1 MIKNIIFDFDGVLVD
16 SETIVLKA
24 FSKYMQECRIK
35 TNEKELAN
43 LVGKPTIVVIDILS
57 EKYFPEVKKKF
68 SDDIMNIASNI
79 YKKELK
85 KIVGVEEFLEK
96 SKHNLYIGSNSLKD
110 RILDGLKRVGLEKYF
125 NSNQIYSLD
134 LVDNPKPHPDIY
146 LKAVNDNDLI
156 IDETIIIEDSVV
168 GVQAGQDANV
178 KVIGLTA
185 GGHWNKNR
193 DEKELIN
200 AGAFVTANDYNK
212 IQEIIESL

>member
-57 EKYFPEVKKKF
+57 EKYFPENKKKF

-96 SKHNLYIGSNSLKD
+96 SKHNLYIGSNSMKN
-110 RILDGLKRVGLEKYF
+110 RIIDGLKRVGLEKYF
-125 NSNQIYSLD
+125 NLSHIYSLD

-200 AGAFVTANDYNK
+200 AGAFVTANDYNT

>member
-35 TNEKELAN
+35 INEKELAN
-43 LVGKPTIVVIDILS
+43 LLGKPTVVVIDILS
-57 EKYFPEVKKKF
+57 EKYFPENKKEF

-96 SKHNLYIGSNSLKD
+96 SNHNLYIGSNSLKD

>member
-57 EKYFPEVKKKF
+57 EKYFPENKKKF
-68 SDDIMNIASNI
+68 SNDIMNIASNI

-200 AGAFVTANDYNK
+200 AGAFVTANDYNT

>member
-24 FSKYMQECRIK
+24 FSKYMQEYRIK
-35 TNEKELAN
+35 INEKELAN
-43 LVGKPTIVVIDILS
+43 LVGKPTVVVIDILS
-57 EKYFPEVKKKF
+57 EKYSPEVKKKF

>member
-57 EKYFPEVKKKF
+57 EKYFPENKKEF

-85 KIVGVEEFLEK
+85 KIFGVEEFLEK

-200 AGAFVTANDYNK
+200 AGAIATANNYNK
-212 IQEIIESL
+212 IKEIIESL

>member
-1 MIKNIIFDFDGVLVD
+1 MIKNIIFDFDGVIVD
-16 SETIVLKA
+16 SEILVAKA
-24 FSKYMQECRIK
+24 FSKYMQELGIK
-35 TNEKELAN
+35 TNEKEFAN
-43 LVGKPTIVVIDILS
+43 LAGKKTVEVIDILS
-57 EKYFPEVKKKF
+57 EKYSLKDKQKF
-68 SDDIMNIASNI
+68 FDDIMNIASNI

-85 KIVGVEEFLEK
+85 TVVGVEEFLKK
-96 SKHNLYIGSNSLKD
+96 SKHNLYIGSNSMKN

-125 NSNQIYSLD
+125 NPNHIYSFD

-185 GGHWNKNR
+185 GGHWHTDR

-200 AGAFVTANDYNK
+200 AGAIATANNFNK
-212 IQEIIESL
+212 IEEIIESL

>member
-16 SETIVLKA
+16 SEILVAKA
-24 FSKYMQECRIK
+24 FSKYMQELGIK
-35 TNEKELAN
+35 TNEKEFAN
-43 LVGKPTIVVIDILS
+43 LAGKKTVEVIDILS
-57 EKYFPEVKKKF
+57 EKYSLKDKQKF
-68 SDDIMNIASNI
+68 FDDIMNIASNI

-85 KIVGVEEFLEK
+85 TVVGVEEFLKK
-96 SKHNLYIGSNSLKD
+96 SKHNLYIGSNSMKN

-125 NSNQIYSLD
+125 NPNHIYSFD

-168 GVQAGQDANV
+168 GVQAGKNANV

-185 GGHWNKNR
+185 GGHWHTDR

-200 AGAFVTANDYNK
+200 AGAIATANNFNK
-212 IQEIIESL
+212 IEEIIESF

>member
-24 FSKYMQECRIK
+24 FSKYMQECGIK
-35 TNEKELAN
+35 TNEKEIAN
-43 LVGKPTIVVIDILS
+43 LVGKPTVVVIDILS
-57 EKYFPEVKKKF
+57 EKYFPENKKEF

-96 SKHNLYIGSNSLKD
+96 SKHNLYIGSNSMKN
-110 RILDGLKRVGLEKYF
+110 RIVDGLKRVGLEKYF

-134 LVDNPKPHPDIY
+134 LVDNPKPLPDIY

-200 AGAFVTANDYNK
+200 AGAIATANDYNK
-212 IQEIIESL
+212 IEEIIESL

>member
-16 SETIVLKA
+16 SEILVAKA
-24 FSKYMQECRIK
+24 FSKYMQELGIK
-35 TNEKELAN
+35 TNEKEFAN
-43 LVGKPTIVVIDILS
+43 LAGKKTVEVIDILS
-57 EKYFPEVKKKF
+57 EKYSLKDKQKF
-68 SDDIMNIASNI
+68 FDDIMNIASNI

-85 KIVGVEEFLEK
+85 TVVGVEEFLKK
-96 SKHNLYIGSNSLKD
+96 SKHNLYIGSNSMKN

-125 NSNQIYSLD
+125 NPNHIYSFD

-168 GVQAGQDANV
+168 GVNAGKNAKI

-185 GGHWNKNR
+185 GGHWHTDR

-212 IQEIIESL
+212 IEEIIESL

>member
-35 TNEKELAN
+35 INEKELAN
-43 LVGKPTIVVIDILS
+43 LIGKPTVVVIDILS
-57 EKYFPEVKKKF
+57 EKYSREDKKKF

-96 SKHNLYIGSNSLKD
+96 SKHNLYIGSNSMKN
-110 RILDGLKRVGLEKYF
+110 RIVDGLKRVGLEKYF

-134 LVDNPKPHPDIY
+134 LVDNPKPYPDIY

-168 GVQAGQDANV
+168 GVKAGQDANV

-185 GGHWNKNR
+185 GGHWGENR

-200 AGAFVTANDYNK
+200 AGAIATANNYNK

>member
-16 SETIVLKA
+16 SEILVAKA
-24 FSKYMQECRIK
+24 FSKYMQELGIK
-35 TNEKELAN
+35 TNEKEFAN
-43 LVGKPTIVVIDILS
+43 LAGKKTVEVIDILS
-57 EKYFPEVKKKF
+57 EKYSLKDKQKF
-68 SDDIMNIASNI
+68 FDDIMNIASNI

-85 KIVGVEEFLEK
+85 TVVGVEEFLKK
-96 SKHNLYIGSNSLKD
+96 SKHNLYIGSNSMKN

-125 NSNQIYSLD
+125 NPNHIYSFD

-168 GVQAGQDANV
+168 GVNAGKNANI

-185 GGHWNKNR
+185 GGHWHTDR

-200 AGAFVTANDYNK
+200 AGAIATANNYNK
-212 IQEIIESL
+212 IAEIIESF

>member
-16 SETIVLKA
+16 SEILVAKA
-24 FSKYMQECRIK
+24 FTKYMQELGIK
-35 TNEKELAN
+35 TNEKEFAN
-43 LVGKPTIVVIDILS
+43 LAGKKTVEVIDILS
-57 EKYFPEVKKKF
+57 EKYSLKDKQKF
-68 SDDIMNIASNI
+68 FDDIMNIASNI

-85 KIVGVEEFLEK
+85 TVVGVEEFLKK
-96 SKHNLYIGSNSLKD
+96 SKHNLYIGSNSMKN

-125 NSNQIYSLD
+125 NPNHIYSFD

-168 GVQAGQDANV
+168 GVQAGKNANI

-185 GGHWNKNR
+185 GGHWHTDR

-200 AGAFVTANDYNK
+200 AGAIATANNYNK
-212 IQEIIESL
+212 IEEIIESF

>member
-16 SETIVLKA
+16 SEILVAKA
-24 FSKYMQECRIK
+24 FSKYMQELGIK
-35 TNEKELAN
+35 TNEKEFAN
-43 LVGKPTIVVIDILS
+43 LAGKKTVEVIDILS
-57 EKYFPEVKKKF
+57 EKYSLKDKQKF
-68 SDDIMNIASNI
+68 FDDIMNIASNI

-85 KIVGVEEFLEK
+85 TVVGVEEFLKK
-96 SKHNLYIGSNSLKD
+96 SKHNLYIGSNSMKN

-125 NSNQIYSLD
+125 NPNHIYSFD

-168 GVQAGQDANV
+168 GVNAGKNANI

-185 GGHWNKNR
+185 GGHWHTDR
-193 DEKELIN
+193 DEKELIH
-200 AGAFVTANDYNK
+200 AGAIATANNYNK
-212 IQEIIESL
+212 IEEIIESF

>member
-16 SETIVLKA
+16 SEILVAKA
-24 FSKYMQECRIK
+24 FSKYMQELGIK
-35 TNEKELAN
+35 TNEKEFAN
-43 LVGKPTIVVIDILS
+43 LAGKKTVEVIDILS
-57 EKYFPEVKKKF
+57 EKYSLKDKQKF
-68 SDDIMNIASNI
+68 FDDIMNIASNI

-85 KIVGVEEFLEK
+85 KIVGVEEFLKK
-96 SKHNLYIGSNSLKD
+96 SKHNLYIGSNSMKD

-125 NSNQIYSLD
+125 NPNHIYSFD

-168 GVQAGQDANV
+168 GVQAGKNANV

-185 GGHWNKNR
+185 GGHWHTDR

-200 AGAFVTANDYNK
+200 AGAIAAANNYNK
-212 IQEIIESL
+212 IEEIIESF

>member
-35 TNEKELAN
+35 INEKELAN
-43 LVGKPTIVVIDILS
+43 LLGKPTVVVIDILS

-185 GGHWNKNR
+185 GGHWCRDR
-193 DEKELIN
+193 DEKELTN
-200 AGAFVTANDYNK
+200 AGAIAIASNYNK
-212 IQEIIESL
+212 IQEIIESF

>member
-16 SETIVLKA
+16 SEILVAKA
-24 FSKYMQECRIK
+24 FSKYMQELGIK
-35 TNEKELAN
+35 TNEKEFAN
-43 LVGKPTIVVIDILS
+43 LAGKKTVEVIDILS
-57 EKYFPEVKKKF
+57 EKYSLKDKQKF
-68 SDDIMNIASNI
+68 FDDIMNIASNI

-85 KIVGVEEFLEK
+85 KIVGVEEFLKK
-96 SKHNLYIGSNSLKD
+96 SKHNLYIGSNSMKD

-125 NSNQIYSLD
+125 NPNHIYSFD

-168 GVQAGQDANV
+168 GVNAGKNANI

-185 GGHWNKNR
+185 GGHWHTDR

-200 AGAFVTANDYNK
+200 AGAIAIANNFNK
-212 IQEIIESL
+212 IEEIIESL

>member
-35 TNEKELAN
+35 INEKELAN
-43 LVGKPTIVVIDILS
+43 LVGKPTVVVIDILS
-57 EKYFPEVKKKF
+57 EKYSPEVKKKF

-96 SKHNLYIGSNSLKD
+96 SKHNLYIGSNSMKN
-110 RILDGLKRVGLEKYF
+110 RIVDGLKRVGLEKYF

-134 LVDNPKPHPDIY
+134 LVDNPKPLPDIY

-168 GVQAGQDANV
+168 GVKAGQDANV

-185 GGHWNKNR
+185 GGHWGENR

-200 AGAFVTANDYNK
+200 AGAIATANNYNK

>member
-16 SETIVLKA
+16 SEILVAKA
-24 FSKYMQECRIK
+24 FSKYMQELGIK
-35 TNEKELAN
+35 THEKEFAN
-43 LVGKPTIVVIDILS
+43 LAGKKTVEVIDILS
-57 EKYFPEVKKKF
+57 EKYSLKDKQKF
-68 SDDIMNIASNI
+68 FDDIMNIASNI

-85 KIVGVEEFLEK
+85 TVVGVEEFLKK
-96 SKHNLYIGSNSLKD
+96 SKHNLYIGSNSMKN

-125 NSNQIYSLD
+125 NPNHIYSFD

-168 GVQAGQDANV
+168 GVNAGKNANI

-185 GGHWNKNR
+185 GGHWHTDR

-200 AGAFVTANDYNK
+200 AGAIATANNYNK
-212 IQEIIESL
+212 IEEIIESF

>member
-57 EKYFPEVKKKF
+57 EKYFPENKKKF

-96 SKHNLYIGSNSLKD
+96 SKHNLYIGSNSMKN
-110 RILDGLKRVGLEKYF
+110 RIVDGLKRVGLEKYF

-168 GVQAGQDANV
+168 GVKAGQDANV

-185 GGHWNKNR
+185 GGHWGENR

-200 AGAFVTANDYNK
+200 AGAIATANNYNK

>member
-16 SETIVLKA
+16 SEILVAKA
-24 FSKYMQECRIK
+24 FSKYMQELGIK
-35 TNEKELAN
+35 TNEKEFAN
-43 LVGKPTIVVIDILS
+43 LAGKKTVEVIDILS
-57 EKYFPEVKKKF
+57 EKYSLKDKQTFF
-68 SDDIMNIASNI
+68 DDIMNIASNI

-85 KIVGVEEFLEK
+85 TVVGVEEFLKK
-96 SKHNLYIGSNSLKD
+96 SKHNLYIGSNSMKD

-125 NSNQIYSLD
+125 NPNHIYSFD

-168 GVQAGQDANV
+168 GVQAGKNANV

-185 GGHWNKNR
+185 GGHWHTDR

-200 AGAFVTANDYNK
+200 AGAIATANNYNK
-212 IQEIIESL
+212 IEEIIESF

>member
-57 EKYFPEVKKKF
+57 EKYFPENKKKF

-156 IDETIIIEDSVV
+156 IDETIIIEDSAV
-168 GVQAGQDANV
+168 GVQAGKDANV

-185 GGHWNKNR
+185 GGHWHTDR

-200 AGAFVTANDYNK
+200 AGAIATANNYNK

>member
-16 SETIVLKA
+16 SEILVAKA
-24 FSKYMQECRIK
+24 FSKYMQELGIK
-35 TNEKELAN
+35 TNEKEFAN
-43 LVGKPTIVVIDILS
+43 LAGKKTVEVIDILS
-57 EKYFPEVKKKF
+57 EKYSLKDKQKF
-68 SDDIMNIASNI
+68 FDDIMNIASNI

-85 KIVGVEEFLEK
+85 TVVGVEEFLKK
-96 SKHNLYIGSNSLKD
+96 SKHNLYIGSNSMKN

-125 NSNQIYSLD
+125 NPNHIYSFD

-168 GVQAGQDANV
+168 GVNAAKNAKI

-185 GGHWNKNR
+185 GGHWHTDR

-200 AGAFVTANDYNK
+200 AGAIATANNYNK
-212 IQEIIESL
+212 IEEIIESF

>member
-16 SETIVLKA
+16 SEILVAKA
-24 FSKYMQECRIK
+24 FSKYMKELGIK
-35 TNEKELAN
+35 TNEKEFAN
-43 LVGKPTIVVIDILS
+43 LAGKKTVEVIDILS
-57 EKYFPEVKKKF
+57 KKYSLKDKQKF
-68 SDDIMNIASNI
+68 FDDIMNIASNI

-85 KIVGVEEFLEK
+85 TVVGVEEFLKK
-96 SKHNLYIGSNSLKD
+96 SKHNLYIGSNSMKN

-125 NSNQIYSLD
+125 NPNHIYSFD

-168 GVQAGQDANV
+168 GVNAGKNANI

-185 GGHWNKNR
+185 GGHWHTDR

-200 AGAFVTANDYNK
+200 AGAIATANNYNK
-212 IQEIIESL
+212 TEEIIESL

>member
-16 SETIVLKA
+16 SEILVAKA
-24 FSKYMQECRIK
+24 FSKYMQELGIK
-35 TNEKELAN
+35 TNEKEFAN
-43 LVGKPTIVVIDILS
+43 LAGKKTVEVIDILS
-57 EKYFPEVKKKF
+57 EKYSLKDKQKF
-68 SDDIMNIASNI
+68 FDDIMNIASNI

-85 KIVGVEEFLEK
+85 TVVGVEGFLKK
-96 SKHNLYIGSNSLKD
+96 SKLNFFIGSNSMKN

-125 NSNQIYSLD
+125 NPNHIYSFD
-134 LVDNPKPHPDIY
+134 LVNNPKPHPDIY

-168 GVQAGQDANV
+168 GVQAGKNAKI

-185 GGHWNKNR
+185 GGHWHTDR

-200 AGAFVTANDYNK
+200 AGAIATANNYNK
-212 IQEIIESL
+212 IQEIIESF

>member
-1 MIKNIIFDFDGVLVD
+1 
-16 SETIVLKA
+16 
-24 FSKYMQECRIK
+24 
-35 TNEKELAN
+35 
-43 LVGKPTIVVIDILS
+43 
-57 EKYFPEVKKKF
+57 
-68 SDDIMNIASNI
+68 MNIASNI